1 MTLPDDFVFSQS
13 SLQDFVDCARRFELR
28 YIEKM
33 RYPSVQANPP
43 LVLEQHIRL
52 GDRFHK
58 MAQQYFAGVPAQAL
72 TQSVVHDEN
81 LSSWWDTFLMYEL
94 HDFPAQR
101 YVETTLQM
109 PLTDYRLIAKY
120 DLVEVYPDGLVI
132 IRDWKTSPRVTERRI
147 LAKRLQTR
155 VYPYVLAQA
164 GAHFYN
170 GEMIPVD
177 RIKMV
182 YSFVA
187 HGGHTVEFDYT
198 AEQME
203 VDAAY
208 ISDLISDIAQANV
221 FPLTSDTRKC
231 KFCSYR
237 SLCSRG
243 EEVGQWDDFD
253 QTADDELDSFDIDFD
268 QIAEIEF

>member
-43 LVLEQHIRL
+43 LALEQYIRQ

-58 MAQQYFAGVPAQAL
+58 MVQQYFAGVPAQAL
-72 TQSVVHDEN
+72 TQSVAYDET
-81 LSSWWDTFLMYEL
+81 LSAWWDTFLIDGL
-94 HDFPAQR
+94 RGVPAQR
-101 YVETTLQM
+101 YVEMTLQM
-109 PLTDYRLIAKY
+109 PLAGYRLIAKY
-120 DLVEVYPDGLVI
+120 DLVEVHPDGLVI
-132 IRDWKTSPRVTERRI
+132 IRDWKTSLRVPDRQT

-155 VYPYVLAQA
+155 IYPYVLAQA

-182 YSFVA
+182 YWFVA
-187 HGGHTVEFDYT
+187 NDGQTVEFDYT
-198 AEQME
+198 AEQMKA
-203 VDAAY
+203 DGAY
-208 ISDLISDIAQANV
+208 ISELISDIAQANL

-243 EEVGQWDDFD
+243 EQVGQWSDFD
-253 QTADDELDSFDIDFD
+253 QIDDDEMDSFDVDFD